1 MDRFDGYS
9 VNIFIDEDGEWVA
22 SLAELPAVSDFAD
35 SAEGA
40 LQELDIAWAAVK
52 ESYLAKE
59 KAVPVAPARKQYSG
73 RFNVRVDKRLHR
85 DLAVE
90 AAREGVSLNALVS
103 RKHAS
108 SVHPGAKSV
117 I

>member
-9 VNIFIDEDGEWVA
+9 VNIFTDEDGDWVA
-22 SLAELPAVSDFAD
+22 SLAEMPTVSAFAD

-52 ESYLAKE
+52 ESYRSKGN
-59 KAVPVAPARKQYSG
+59 AVPVAPARKQYSG

-103 RKHAS
+103 KKLAS
-108 SVHPGAKSV
+108 SVDPGAKSA